1 MWDISHW
8 WNSLGHSCC
17 CSYTDEVLCE
27 CPSLPSIQVPRQHH
41 GLYLAILSILSLL
54 FLICVGFFHPLFAL
68 HSEASGFLWCSPLSC
83 VMSPSPSLTRKI
95 HKDGVTF
102 LGVAGM
108 TEFLII
114 WSRFLILSTLELLCC
129 PLKLASSLWGVF
141 QSCAESLR
149 LTTVLFPTH
158 WIKLC

>member
-1 MWDISHW
+1 MLLQLYW
-8 WNSLGHSCC
+8 WSA
-17 CSYTDEVLCE
+17 VW
-27 CPSLPSIQVPRQHH
+27 VPFSPFHP
-41 GLYLAILSILSLL
+41 GAKAAPWVILSYSVHFISIALDLCWFLSS
-54 FLICVGFFHPLFAL
+54 FAL

-95 HKDGVTF
+95 HKDGATF

-108 TEFLII
+108 TEVLII

-129 PLKLASSLWGVF
+129 PLKLASSLWGDF
-141 QSCAESLR
+141 QSCAESLL